1 MGQSTGTGDSTQAL
15 SKAADVL
22 RSLNPSTV
30 GSLLFL
36 IDDEDYGQGEVAD
49 KIGYSRSSVSKAYKS
64 LDESFLQLAT
74 KRGNTYEITSAGKT
88 FIGHLS
94 EMAERL
100 GVDLHSLDWQSE
112 HTHEKVASLLAPLCD
127 SRDLLPFFVFNSIV
141 TRSAVGEQIN
151 RQNLRPPQQVRVEVV
166 MEDVDVRQQERGE
179 HVTST
184 QIRKILHRFEEQGT
198 IGISDNNRI
207 LLAEKGKEHALLLN
221 HVVQLIEEQAH
232 ARTDEEQDEDK
243 DVNTETN
250 TRIDTTDTDWPTTNA
265 REHGSGGLVNQIQP
279 HGFFGKRVSMDDQ
292 EEKDE
297 HPNIVP
303 VYCLRPDSSDET
315 DRESPSGEYPS
326 PVLPI
331 TRQSIGEFIDRVQQL
346 GQEYDLDKEVEPYWM
361 VRMGA
366 ELYPMGSADEESSAP
381 RE

>member
-127 SRDLLPFFVFNSIV
+127 SRDLLPFFVFDSIA

-151 RQNLRPPQQVRVEVV
+151 RQNLRTPQQVQVEIV
-166 MEDVDVRQQERGE
+166 MEDVDVRQQERSE

-198 IGISDNNRI
+198 IEISDNQI

-221 HVVQLIEEQAH
+221 QVVQLIEKQAH
-232 ARTDEEQDEDK
+232 ARTDEEDDDK
-243 DVNTETN
+243 DVNTGIDA
-250 TRIDTTDTDWPTTNA
+250 RIDTTDTDWPTTSA
-265 REHGSGGLVNQIQP
+265 REHGPSGLVNQVQP
-279 HGFFGKRVSMDDQ
+279 HGFFGKRVSMGDQ
-292 EEKDE
+292 EAKDK

-303 VYCLRPDSSDET
+303 VYCLRSDSSDET
-315 DRESPSGEYPS
+315 DREPPSGEYPS

-361 VRMGA
+361 VRMGT
-366 ELYPMGSADEESSAP
+366 ELYPMGSENEESSTP